1 MALTLAGIAY
11 STYIAYLTYRQKS
24 YIDDLDSRMKST
36 EEDMSTLRGQIGVL
50 LGNKHPGG
58 MRTPDNTERY
68 RDKLEASENNK
79 FQASLAGLF
88 LAPAAAKRKAAVKK
102 KKISQKLNPPRPGPV
117 QPTDD
122 IYVQQVKPDPPGATE
137 HRPIIRSSRR

>member
-1 MALTLAGIAY
+1 MTLGLLVVGLLAVLILAGIAY
-11 STYIAYLTYRQKS
+11 STYI
-24 YIDDLDSRMKST
+24 IFDDLDSRMKST

-102 KKISQKLNPPRPGPV
+102 KKISQKLNPPRRAYDGPLGEIRRV
-117 QPTDD
+117 PILTPPTRDRD
-122 IYVQQVKPDPPGATE
+122 ET
-137 HRPIIRSSRR
+137 

>member
-1 MALTLAGIAY
+1 VALTLAGIAY

-88 LAPAAAKRKAAVKK
+88 LAPADAKRKAAVK
-102 KKISQKLNPPRPGPV
+102 KKISQKLNPPRRAYDGPLGEIRRV
-117 QPTDD
+117 PILTPPTRDRD
-122 IYVQQVKPDPPGATE
+122 ET
-137 HRPIIRSSRR
+137 

>member
-102 KKISQKLNPPRPGPV
+102 KISQKLNPPRRAYDGPLGEIRRV
-117 QPTDD
+117 PILTPPTRDRD
-122 IYVQQVKPDPPGATE
+122 ET
-137 HRPIIRSSRR
+137 